1 MSRDFIILIDK
12 LEKKWDDEIVPAY
25 DQMKLIF
32 INNIRTNHQAQNAL
46 AALGAQYRTYYY
58 HAQNSFASC
67 KMDVAERPKALQFLK
82 EIEESYHADIQKL
95 TGIYNRKAVQLRA
108 HFFRNE
114 SIRLPL
120 PTLEE
125 QIYAWEIF
133 PSDPENYPQ
142 YYTYDFK

>member
-1 MSRDFIILIDK
+1 MSRDFINLIDK

-32 INNIRTNHQAQNAL
+32 INNIRTNLLAQKAL
-46 AALGAQYRTYYY
+46 AALGAQYRTFYN
-58 HAQNSFASC
+58 HAQNSFATC
-67 KMDVAERPKALQFLK
+67 KMDVAERPKALEFLK
-82 EIEESYHADIQKL
+82 EIEESYNADIQEL
-95 TGIYNRKAVQLRA
+95 MGIYNRKAAHLRA
-108 HFFRNE
+108 NFFQNE
-114 SIRLPL
+114 AIHLPM

-125 QIYAWEIF
+125 QIHYWEIF